1 MAYLRVRFEQHRGLR
16 MVVEDAE
23 GWTRDSVN
31 GTQLQM
37 LKRCDV
43 PGLLP
48 IEAEEID
55 GTVAFKYDLTGCR
68 MLGEALR
75 ASRWTMADAM
85 GAICRLAE
93 VLEDCRLYLLDA
105 NRLLL
110 ADEYIYVCGSD
121 WQDLRFTYLPLSSL
135 PRPVAGATLEQ
146 LIVRWL
152 TKVEALDGQAM
163 QELLRVVTAP
173 DFAPHALRGFVR
185 RYLAGSS
192 SAHAALSADRIAPP
206 LSAIRAEE
214 PLRASA
220 ASRPVSDGKR
230 SEPAPAPKVH
240 SAGESKARV
249 SGWRLLQPPTGDP
262 HTMSEL
268 LGDGPPKWEDDRGGS
283 SDRQRRTRESN
294 DAVVSSGAEESA
306 KLPMD
311 PHRRRTIVGV
321 SAAAIVAPG
330 WKYAYLSN
338 PGTASLVLCFGL
350 TVLALACVVWFW
362 NDRSAGAAGRS
373 AESRASGRSRQ
384 ADPFRDAFR
393 EEERGFGSGEEDREA
408 VRDEEDDDRP
418 FGSAAGPR
426 FPIRLAEDR
435 KDAERAGFR
444 QPEPP
449 AETTWLSP
457 RRDDRTEL
465 LEPVSLAPAEP
476 SCYLIW
482 ETGGKD
488 SRVPLDGDSLVIGR
502 SADAAKHVDE
512 TNGVSRAH
520 AELVRVAAQW
530 RVKDLGS
537 RNGSQINGKSL
548 TPYELYPL
556 ASGDSLTLAGSEY
569 RFVQEG

>member
-16 MVVEDAE
+16 MVVEDTE

-85 GAICRLAE
+85 GAICRVAE

-105 NRLLL
+105 NRVML
-110 ADEYIYVCGSD
+110 ADEYIYVGGSD
-121 WQDLRFTYLPLSSL
+121 WQDLRFTYLPLSAL

-185 RYLAGSS
+185 RYLAGSPP
-192 SAHAALSADRIAPP
+192 ARAALSADRIAPP
-206 LSAIRAEE
+206 LSAMRIDQ
-214 PLRASA
+214 PVIASA
-220 ASRPVSDGKR
+220 TPRPVPNGRR
-230 SEPAPAPKVH
+230 SEPLPAPKEL
-240 SAGESKARV
+240 SADASKARV

-268 LGDGPPKWEDDRGGS
+268 LGDGPPKWDDDRGGS
-283 SDRQRRTRESN
+283 SERQQRAREPNAASVGTGME
-294 DAVVSSGAEESA
+294 DSE
-306 KLPMD
+306 KPPMD
-311 PHRRRTIVGV
+311 PHRRRTIAGI
-321 SAAAIVAPG
+321 SAAAIVAIA
-330 WKYAYLSN
+330 WKYAYMPN
-338 PGTASLVLCFGL
+338 PGSASLMMCSGL
-350 TVLALACVVWFW
+350 TILAIACVIWFW
-362 NDRSAGAAGRS
+362 NARSGSVAGRS
-373 AESRASGRSRQ
+373 SGSRASGCSRPS
-384 ADPFRDAFR
+384 DPIRDAFY
-393 EEERGFGSGEEDREA
+393 EEERRFGVEEELPEA
-408 VRDEEDDDRP
+408 DHYEDDDP
-418 FGSAAGPR
+418 PYDSAAGLR

-435 KDAERAGFR
+435 TDAERAGFR
-444 QPEPP
+444 RPEPP

-457 RRDDRTEL
+457 QRDDRTEL
-465 LEPVSLAPAEP
+465 LEQVSLAPTEP

-482 ETGGKD
+482 ETRGKD

-502 SADAAKHVDE
+502 SAEAAMHVDE

-537 RNGSQINGKSL
+537 RNGSRINGKSL